1 MRFDEAVSLAGQGEL
16 VTRPA
21 YEPHFVAIRDGK
33 TLYGQ
38 FVGETQLADMR
49 PYAFTE
55 EDVRAA
61 DWKRFTRTLP
71 DEWEGCDA
79 PDR

>member
-1 MRFDEAVSLAGQGEL
+1 MRFDEAVSLARQGEL

-21 YEPHFVAIRDGK
+21 YDPYFLTIRDGK

-38 FVGETQLADMR
+38 FVGETSFADMR
-49 PYAFTE
+49 PYAFTD
-55 EDVRAA
+55 EDARAA

-71 DEWEGCDA
+71 DEWEGCDV

>member
-1 MRFDEAVSLAGQGEL
+1 MRFDEAVTLARQGEL
-16 VTRPA
+16 VNRPVHD
-21 YEPHFVAIRDGK
+21 PHFVAIRDGK

-38 FVGETQLADMR
+38 FVGETHFADMK

-55 EDVRAA
+55 EDVCAA
-61 DWKRFTRTLP
+61 DWKRFTRTIR

-79 PDR
+79 PNK